1 MKNLKGLRNEY
12 QKVKSGLEK
21 LLNQEAKEYVSQE
34 TVDKRANRLM
44 NKLEKLSEFQKQLEE
59 LNDEEKRLNM
69 SDEDAAVMKHKD
81 GTSKPS

>member
-1 MKNLKGLRNEY
+1 
-12 QKVKSGLEK
+12 
-21 LLNQEAKEYVSQE
+21 
-34 TVDKRANRLM
+34 M